1 MSAVTQI
8 AAKEDPEPDTGA
20 ADAAPS
26 PPAVAPPSPMG
37 KGLALVYMA
46 SSVLFF
52 VLQGLG
58 MNFLNANIY
67 QLQGELAAT
76 TAEISWLSAAYVAPY
91 ASMSIALFKIRAQ
104 YGLRPFAQLSILCFL
119 IASLLNLFV
128 SDLHSAT
135 VVRFLSGMAA
145 APLSSLGFL
154 YMLEA
159 FPPARKLSVGLSLA
173 LLNTTLSAPLARI
186 ISPPLMDIGGYHAL
200 YTFEMGL
207 ALMALP
213 IIYLLPLTPPPR
225 AKVIQRMDIVSYL
238 LLAVG
243 FGCLA
248 VFLTLGRIYWW
259 FEAPWLGAVLAAA
272 IASLTIMAVI
282 ELPRQIPLVDLRW
295 LLSRENLH
303 MGAVLLL
310 FRFVSSEQ
318 TTTAANFYL
327 QLGLLN
333 DQTQTLYAIILLS
346 SIAGGILCT
355 FLMLTRYVETAHV
368 LALAFI
374 AAGAFIDSQST
385 NLTRP
390 EQMYLSQGLIGAGAA
405 MFLPPVMAKGFGGA
419 LAKGLSYVINFLV
432 IFLFT
437 QSVGGIFASAVLG
450 TFVTIREKFHS
461 NVLAEH
467 ILLTNPFVAQRVSQL
482 SGTYG
487 KVITDQSLLNAEG
500 IALLG
505 QQVSREAYIL
515 AYNDAF
521 FIIFLACITGLALL
535 VINLVWTRLK
545 TSRTTEPAA
554 AASSNG

>member
-1 MSAVTQI
+1 MSAVTEI
-8 AAKEDPEPDTGA
+8 AAKESREPE
-20 ADAAPS
+20 ADLPQTAP
-26 PPAVAPPSPMG
+26 VAPPAPMG
-37 KGLALVYMA
+37 RGLALIYMA

-52 VLQGLG
+52 LLQGLG
-58 MNFLNANIY
+58 LNFLNANLT

-76 TAEISWLSAAYVAPY
+76 STEIAWLSAAYIAPY

-104 YGLRPFAQLSILCFL
+104 YGLRRFAELSIICFVV
-119 IASLLNLFV
+119 ASLLNLLV

-186 ISPPLMDIGGYHAL
+186 ISPPLMELGGYHAL

-207 ALMALP
+207 ALIALP
-213 IIYLLPLTPPPR
+213 IIYILPLTPPPR
-225 AKVIQRMDIVSYL
+225 AKVIQRTDIVSYL

-248 VFLTLGRIYWW
+248 VFLTLGRLYWW
-259 FEAPWLGAVLAAA
+259 FEAPWLGVVLATS

-282 ELPRQIPLVDLRW
+282 ELPRQMPLVDLRW
-295 LLSRENLH
+295 LLSWPNLH
-303 MGAVLLL
+303 MGGILLL

-333 DQTQTLYAIILLS
+333 DQTQTLYTIILLS

-368 LALAFI
+368 LALVFI
-374 AAGAFIDSQST
+374 AAGAYMDSQST
-385 NLTRP
+385 SLTRP

-419 LAKGLSYVINFLV
+419 LAKGLTYVINFIV

-437 QSVGGIFASAVLG
+437 QSIGGIFASAVLG

-482 SGTYG
+482 SGAYG
-487 KVITDQSLLNAEG
+487 KVITDKSLLNAEG
-500 IALLG
+500 LALLG
-505 QQVSREAYIL
+505 QQVTREAYIL

-521 FIIFLACITGLALL
+521 LVIFLACVTGLALL
-535 VINLVWTRLK
+535 LFNLALARLK
-545 TSRTTEPAA
+545 TRPSPEAA
-554 AASSNG
+554 SAASSN